1 MTYPLWVWIGFNVA
15 IVFLL
20 ILDLL
25 VLHRDNKPIS
35 IKHALFESSCW
46 ISLALLFNVILYLYT
61 DKETALDFLTGY
73 LIEKS
78 LSIDNLFVFILI
90 FNYFKTP
97 KQYHHP
103 VLFWGI
109 LGAIIMRALF
119 IFFGIALVHTF
130 SWILYVFGAFL
141 FYAGIQMAFA
151 QDKEIHP
158 ENNLLLRVT
167 KKWIPF
173 TATYRDGFFFVIEN
187 GKRYATP
194 LFLVLMTIE
203 ATDVLFA
210 LDSIPAIMAITL
222 DPFIIYTSNIFAIL
236 GLRSLYFALAGL
248 MPLFCHL
255 HYGLAAILCFVGAKM
270 LLDAWIHIPIGF
282 SLGFIAL
289 AITASIAASLLWPQK
304 NFVKKL

>member
-1 MTYPLWVWIGFNVA
+1 MTYPLSVWIGFNIIIIA
-15 IVFLL
+15 LL
-20 ILDLL
+20 VLDLL
-25 VLHRDNKPIS
+25 VFHKDGKEIG
-35 IKHALFESSCW
+35 IKEALFTSAGW
-46 ISLALLFNVILYLYT
+46 ISLALIFNAFLYVFSGY
-61 DKETALDFLTGY
+61 DTALNFFTGY

-90 FNYFKTP
+90 FKYFKTP
-97 KQYHHP
+97 KQYQHR

-109 LGAIIMRALF
+109 LGAIIMRATF
-119 IFFGIALVHTF
+119 IFFGIALVNTF
-130 SWILYVFGAFL
+130 GWVLYLFGIFL
-141 FYAGIQMAFA
+141 IYAGIHMAFA
-151 QDKEIHP
+151 QEKEIHP
-158 ENNLLLRVT
+158 ENNFVLKFV

-194 LFLVLMTIE
+194 LFLVLLTIE
-203 ATDVLFA
+203 TTDVIFA

-248 MPLFCHL
+248 MPIFCHL
-255 HYGLAAILCFVGAKM
+255 HYGLAAILCFVGVKM
-270 LLDAWIHIPIGF
+270 LIDNWVHIPIGF

-289 AITASIAASLLWPQK
+289 SIAGSIYASLRFPQEK
-304 NFVKKL
+304 